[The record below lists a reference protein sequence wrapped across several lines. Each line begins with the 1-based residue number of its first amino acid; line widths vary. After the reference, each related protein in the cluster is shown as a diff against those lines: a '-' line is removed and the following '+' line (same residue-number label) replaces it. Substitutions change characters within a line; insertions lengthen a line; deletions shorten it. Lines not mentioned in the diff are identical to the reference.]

1 MKYWWNLPDDFW
13 VIQRNARW
21 QRTLRMRIE
30 GEPEQKGLRGS
41 RAALAFQQQVIDQ
54 MVALSRR
61 PFTGPVALDLHFT
74 SRRKNPPAIHNVA
87 KHVLDLLDAADPAV
101 RPRRRSVLYRDD
113 RQVKFLYVDLVQ
125 AWNQEATWA
134 KLPPLPL
141 ADPWDS
147 TAPLSDGDERTDLPS
162 RPTTPADFPADPDGS
177 RTMGAPPLARH
188 GHTYLVAR
196 PGRDV
201 VADLTI
207 ANRLRR
213 DDEDEDDESSPFW
226 SPDLPDDLG
235 EEEWGGV
242 QDGSTNAVL
251 WEYIERSSRFYR
263 LAKLQEA
270 VLAEIDASLALGLC
284 MYLDGV
290 TRTPPTDVP
299 EEYQGIF
306 EEHLRDAQTMSRR
319 QLLGHPLTLS
329 LPGLPR
335 NSREGKEF
343 EGALRRRMEEFKER
357 RPLFNLL
364 LVPVKVTFLVVPP
377 EQGKDLDNIALTVLP
392 VVHEVLKPHLEPH
405 LLAPTHPD
413 GPPAWRAEAL
423 RRLRSLN
430 VNSVTAY
437 QVIELPRTSQDPPE
451 GVLRLALGADSHRSW
466 WDQVADYVDKRIAD
480 ADDLHGLD
488 LGRW

>member
-1 MKYWWNLPDDFW
+1 
-13 VIQRNARW
+13 
-21 QRTLRMRIE
+21 MRIE

-41 RAALAFQQQVIDQ
+41 RSALAFQQQVVEQ
-54 MVALSRR
+54 MMALSRR

-87 KHVLDLLDAADPAV
+87 KHVLDLLDDADPAG

-113 RQVKFLYVDLVQ
+113 RQVKFLYVGLDQ
-125 AWNQEATWA
+125 AWNQEATRA
-134 KLPPLPL
+134 KLPSSLL
-141 ADPWDS
+141 SGPWDS
-147 TAPLSDGDERTDLPS
+147 IAPLSDDGERTDVGS
-162 RPTTPADFPADPDGS
+162 RPITADLPADQDGS
-177 RTMGAPPLARH
+177 RRRVAASVVRH
-188 GHTYLVAR
+188 GHTYLIAR

-201 VADLTI
+201 AADLTI

-213 DDEDEDDESSPFW
+213 DDENEDDESSPFW
-226 SPDLPDDLG
+226 SPNLPDDVE
-235 EEEWGGV
+235 EEEWGSVPG
-242 QDGSTNAVL
+242 GSTNAPL
-251 WEYIERSSRFYR
+251 WGYIERSSRFYR
-263 LAKLQEA
+263 LADLQKA
-270 VLAEIDASLALGLC
+270 VLRQIDASLALGLC

-290 TRTPPTDVP
+290 TRALPTNVP
-299 EEYQGIF
+299 ETHRSIS
-306 EEHLRDAQTMSRR
+306 EEHLRDARTMSRR

-343 EGALRRRMEEFKER
+343 ENALRRRMEEFKEH
-357 RPLFNLL
+357 RPLFDLL

-392 VVHEVLKPHLEPH
+392 IVHEVLKPHVEPH

-413 GPPAWRAEAL
+413 GPPPWRAEAM

-451 GVLRLALGADSHRSW
+451 GVLRFALGADSRRSW
-466 WDQVADYVDKRIAD
+466 WDQVADHVDKRIAD
-480 ADDLHGLD
+480 ADDLHDRD
-488 LGRW
+488 LGHW